1 MCTPPYTLILCVKSS
16 VLYTCGSSVEDRE
29 GRLTA
34 GGRVDSSQKF
44 SSNASRCV
52 ITSSVRNS
60 CSLPGCRYLFLYMR
74 AAWRSLSTMKQRQS
88 SFWGS
93 RRAPAAYK
101 PPLPPPNFAHNSDVW
116 FNTLPKYLKPNK
128 QCLTENQ
135 QTKQRRLRAFV
146 PDHKPK
152 SEKSVWI
159 LIKRL
164 IVEIPFRG
172 RSYQNSCFAQDT
184 CFSLFLWRFK
194 SVWRLDSIMSQ
205 LHTVECVGSVTI
217 LYGPSIQ
224 TKKRALYRNRT
235 GCVCATT
242 FFGNLETVYSQTQG
256 DVCITY
262 IYIFSD
268 QRNHIQ

>member
-16 VLYTCGSSVEDRE
+16 VLYTCGSSVRDRE
-29 GRLTA
+29 VRSTA

-44 SSNASRCV
+44 SSNAPRCV

-60 CSLPGCRYLFLYMR
+60 CSLPGCRYLFCIPE
-74 AAWRSLSTMKQRQS
+74 
-88 SFWGS
+88 
-93 RRAPAAYK
+93 RRDNHCQPWNKDKAPSEDPAVRLLPIN
-101 PPLPPPNFAHNSDVW
+101 PPHNFSHNSDVW

-135 QTKQRRLRAFV
+135 QTKRRRLRAFV

-159 LIKRL
+159 LIKWL
-164 IVEIPFRG
+164 IVEIAFRG

-194 SVWRLDSIMSQ
+194 SVWGLDSIMSQ
-205 LHTVECVGSVTI
+205 LHTVECVGSVTV
-217 LYGPSIQ
+217 LYGPSTQ
-224 TKKRALYRNRT
+224 TKKGALYRNRT
-235 GCVCATT
+235 GCVCATS

-256 DVCITY
+256 DVNKT
-262 IYIFSD
+262 
-268 QRNHIQ
+268 

>member
-101 PPLPPPNFAHNSDVW
+101 PPLPPL
-116 FNTLPKYLKPNK
+116 TLRTTPTYGL
-128 QCLTENQ
+128 
-135 QTKQRRLRAFV
+135 
-146 PDHKPK
+146 
-152 SEKSVWI
+152 
-159 LIKRL
+159 
-164 IVEIPFRG
+164 IPF
-172 RSYQNSCFAQDT
+172 QNTSNQT
-184 CFSLFLWRFK
+184 NN
-194 SVWRLDSIMSQ
+194 VWQRISKQSNDGW
-205 LHTVECVGSVTI
+205 E
-217 LYGPSIQ
+217 P
-224 TKKRALYRNRT
+224 LYRITNQSRRNL
-235 GCVCATT
+235 
-242 FFGNLETVYSQTQG
+242 FGSW
-256 DVCITY
+256 
-262 IYIFSD
+262 
-268 QRNHIQ
+268 